1 MTSIFTSFSA
11 PTNRPFAWHL
21 FFSLCALL
29 FSTTCL
35 PFTVQAQTLV
45 DQDGQSITFD
55 TPFTRIISLYPAHT
69 ENLFSLGLDT
79 QIIGVSTNDDYPPAA
94 QAKKSFDYRADPER
108 IIAARPDL
116 VITRPMI
123 SRSSPALIAKLQLA
137 GIKVISLQP
146 NTVNETF
153 AYWQALGKLTGRE
166 QAADEMV
173 SRFTAQIEA
182 IKAVVNTIPE
192 PNRKRVYFEAIHSKV
207 KTFAPQSM
215 AIFALT
221 TAGGINV
228 GADADQ
234 VRSTNIAE
242 YGTEHLLSKAN
253 EIDVFLA
260 QQGRMNKITEQT
272 IYDEQGFQAI
282 KAVKEHQVFLI
293 DEHLV
298 SRPTMRMIDGI
309 IRIGKILYPEQFNQA
324 FPQ

>member
-1 MTSIFTSFSA
+1 MTTIVNARRRQTEISSA
-11 PTNRPFAWHL
+11 A
-21 FFSLCALL
+21 SLLLACYFLLLALIL
-29 FSTTCL
+29 L
-35 PFTVQAQTLV
+35 PASAQAQTLV

-69 ENLFSLGLDT
+69 ENLFSLGLDGE
-79 QIIGVSTNDDYPPAA
+79 IIGVSTNDDYPQAA
-94 QAKKSFDYRADPER
+94 QAKNTFDYREDPER

-123 SRSSPALIAKLQLA
+123 SRSSPALIAKLQLT
-137 GIKVISLQP
+137 GIKIISLQP
-146 NTVNETF
+146 NTVDETYT
-153 AYWQALGKLTGRE
+153 YWRTLGKLTGRE
-166 QAADEMV
+166 QAAEEMIT
-173 SRFTAQIEA
+173 RFTSQLETIR
-182 IKAVVNTIPE
+182 AVVKTIPKE
-192 PNRKRVYFEAIHSKV
+192 SRKRVYFEAIHSKV

-228 GADADQ
+228 AADADQ
-234 VRSTNIAE
+234 VRATNIAE

-260 QQGRMNKITEQT
+260 QQGRMNKITEKT
-272 IYDEQGFQAI
+272 IYEEQGYQAI
-282 KAVKEHQVFLI
+282 KAVKEGQVFLI

-298 SRPTMRMIDGI
+298 ARPTMRMIDGI
-309 IRIGKILYPEQFNQA
+309 IGIGKILYPEQFNQA